1 MRMIKE
7 GVRFNLKT
15 WPVILLL
22 LLAWIFTAIFP
33 ILFAAMG
40 GLALEMEN
48 PDTWTGTGSTTAGM
62 QRLVTN
68 DSVAEYPLL
77 GSHFNNRTQFA
88 TINVPLGWSAVVNT
102 TNVGGSTRA
111 SLFVIPPPEAPPT
124 TYAQIEVR
132 ATTGPRVDTY
142 RTLTAI
148 APDFYSGGLFSACDL
163 ELSAGEFGGKAGS
176 VVAVSFNV
184 TNIGTLPDAYNISA
198 TPMTQGWGISA
209 RVNGTDVPIKVREME
224 GAEPRG
230 PGGFGETF
238 KIKYF
243 QLELPPGASARCEF
257 RFSTKS
263 DSARHN
269 GVSIA
274 FNSQENPLV
283 YGSYQAAIKLS
294 ETKKTDLTG
303 EILYGQTMSL
313 QVWFA
318 LLLAAVV
325 GSRMISTDLAEKSYN
340 LYFARPLTKTDYLA
354 GKFGTAG
361 TILSLATVVPT
372 LVVFGFLLLLS
383 NISSAYVVDH
393 LWVWGAILGQGLV
406 IVLTFSTLSLAFSSM
421 TARRFYAA
429 AAMVVIYLVTAIM
442 GQLVTGAFQSKYGRL
457 IGIADNFDVTGRTAF
472 GIAENL
478 DLGFPWWYSLAA
490 LVAIWAVCAFLVW
503 YKIERTEL
511 SE

>member
-1 MRMIKE
+1 
-7 GVRFNLKT
+7 
-15 WPVILLL
+15 
-22 LLAWIFTAIFP
+22 
-33 ILFAAMG
+33 
-40 GLALEMEN
+40 
-48 PDTWTGTGSTTAGM
+48 
-62 QRLVTN
+62 
-68 DSVAEYPLL
+68 
-77 GSHFNNRTQFA
+77 
-88 TINVPLGWSAVVNT
+88 
-102 TNVGGSTRA
+102 
-111 SLFVIPPPEAPPT
+111 
-124 TYAQIEVR
+124 
-132 ATTGPRVDTY
+132 
-142 RTLTAI
+142 
-148 APDFYSGGLFSACDL
+148 
-163 ELSAGEFGGKAGS
+163 
-176 VVAVSFNV
+176 
-184 TNIGTLPDAYNISA
+184 
-198 TPMTQGWGISA
+198 
-209 RVNGTDVPIKVREME
+209 
-224 GAEPRG
+224 
-230 PGGFGETF
+230 
-238 KIKYF
+238 
-243 QLELPPGASARCEF
+243 
-257 RFSTKS
+257 
-263 DSARHN
+263 
-269 GVSIA
+269 
-274 FNSQENPLV
+274 
-283 YGSYQAAIKLS
+283 
-294 ETKKTDLTG
+294 
-303 EILYGQTMSL
+303 
-313 QVWFA
+313 
-318 LLLAAVV
+318 
-325 GSRMISTDLAEKSYN
+325 MISTDLAEKSYN